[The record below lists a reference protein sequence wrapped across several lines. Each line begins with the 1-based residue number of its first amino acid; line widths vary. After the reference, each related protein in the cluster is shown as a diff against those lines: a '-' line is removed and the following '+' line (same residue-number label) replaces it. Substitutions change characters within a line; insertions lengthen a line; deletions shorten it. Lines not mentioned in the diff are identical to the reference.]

1 MFRRRKNRRTHSH
14 NKNIASLLSFV
25 AGIINVTGIVS
36 INQLTTN
43 VTGHFA
49 YFVDELFQLNYTGGM
64 IYFLYVLFFF
74 LGCFTSNILIELI
87 SKVSDRYVYIIP
99 VFIEIIILSSI
110 GIFGNYLIDYL
121 PNVIAFSLL
130 FAMGFQNALVTI
142 ISNAIVRTTHLTGLF
157 TDLGIEVSQLFFYKG
172 TQQKI
177 KLKRTINLRM
187 RIIIFFFLGG
197 LAGGLVYSRI
207 SFHGL
212 FLPVTL
218 LLFGIFYDTIRYQ
231 LILLRRGNYRRM
243 VNTLKNTKK

>member
-74 LGCFTSNILIELI
+74 LGSFTSNILIELI